1 MAEVVGRGTLEPVP
15 QEAARDAH
23 AESALLNVDQVAERL
38 GTPTRFVRRLIAER
52 RIGFCRIG
60 RYVRITDRDVAA
72 FIEAA
77 RVPPAATSFLAT
89 VDAAEADV
97 AG

>member
-1 MAEVVGRGTLEPVP
+1 MARFVGRGTLEPVL
-15 QEAARDAH
+15 QDGTQDAR
-23 AESALLNVDQVAERL
+23 AEGVLLNVDQVAERL

-60 RYVRITDRDVAA
+60 RYVRITDSDVTA

-77 RVPPAATSFLAT
+77 RVPPEVKTLRVSVTERGAATR
-89 VDAAEADV
+89 
-97 AG
+97 